1 MCHPIACACLDMC
14 QRTNASLNSAY
25 KVSILHLRRDPNRVH
40 EEWFSD
46 VEAVRASL
54 GIVDPPAD
62 SSQKSADTEVS

>member
-1 MCHPIACACLDMC
+1 MDRYQCID
-14 QRTNASLNSAY
+14 ASLNSAY

-46 VEAVRASL
+46 VDAVRASL
-54 GIVDPPAD
+54 GLVDPPAE